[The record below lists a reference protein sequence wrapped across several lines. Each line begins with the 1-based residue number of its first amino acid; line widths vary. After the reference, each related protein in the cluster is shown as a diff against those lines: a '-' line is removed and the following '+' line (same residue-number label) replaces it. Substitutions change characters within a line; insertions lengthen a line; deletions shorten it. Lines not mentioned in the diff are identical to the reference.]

1 MCIFIFFCY
10 VPCICVLYKCYGEA
24 IKLYPGPI
32 IPCAPDTEKQSPNTG
47 ILQLS
52 TSPPSPTLASSS
64 SPSRSSLSSS
74 SPSSSSLSSSYKRRA
89 KDPLRNAQE
98 LGQLSKDAWRGM
110 KNFLT
115 GMRMR
120 TIMHNS
126 KDFKKGKKDRCNDVG
141 DNNSIQE
148 RWWRDTIYSG

>member
-1 MCIFIFFCY
+1 MVDEMHIMYIKIAFVCIFIFFCY

-52 TSPPSPTLASSS
+52 TSPPPPTLVPSS

-74 SPSSSSLSSSYKRRA
+74 YKRKA

-98 LGQLSKDAWRGM
+98 LGQLSKDA
-110 KNFLT
+110 
-115 GMRMR
+115 
-120 TIMHNS
+120 
-126 KDFKKGKKDRCNDVG
+126 
-141 DNNSIQE
+141 
-148 RWWRDTIYSG
+148 

>member
-1 MCIFIFFCY
+1 M
-10 VPCICVLYKCYGEA
+10 LYKCYGEA

-52 TSPPSPTLASSS
+52 TSPPSPTLASSL
-64 SPSRSSLSSS
+64 SPSR
-74 SPSSSSLSSSYKRRA
+74 SSLSSSYKRRA

-98 LGQLSKDAWRGM
+98 LGQLSKDAWREM

-115 GMRMR
+115 GMRTM
-120 TIMHNS
+120 TIMHNV
-126 KDFKKGKKDRCNDVG
+126 KDFKRGKRIDITLVIAIQFRKDDEGNM
-141 DNNSIQE
+141 
-148 RWWRDTIYSG
+148 IYSG

>member
-1 MCIFIFFCY
+1 MCVFVF
-10 VPCICVLYKCYGEA
+10 VSCVYKCYGEA

-52 TSPPSPTLASSS
+52 TSPPPPTLVPSS

-74 SPSSSSLSSSYKRRA
+74 YKRKA

-98 LGQLSKDAWRGM
+98 LGQLSKDAWREM

-115 GMRMR
+115 GMRMMTMILKR
-120 TIMHNS
+120 EKRINVMTVAITIQFR
-126 KDFKKGKKDRCNDVG
+126 KDDEGN
-141 DNNSIQE
+141 I
-148 RWWRDTIYSG
+148 IYSG

>member
-1 MCIFIFFCY
+1 M
-10 VPCICVLYKCYGEA
+10 PCICVLYKCYGEA

-64 SPSRSSLSSS
+64 SLSRSSPTSPTLVSSS
-74 SPSSSSLSSSYKRRA
+74 SSRSSLSSSYKRRA

-98 LGQLSKDAWRGM
+98 LGQLSKDAWREM

-120 TIMHNS
+120 TILHNS
-126 KDFKKGKKDRCNDVG
+126 KDFKKGKKG
-141 DNNSIQE
+141 
-148 RWWRDTIYSG
+148 

>member
-1 MCIFIFFCY
+1 MCVFVF
-10 VPCICVLYKCYGEA
+10 VSCVYKCYGEA

-52 TSPPSPTLASSS
+52 TSPPSPTLPSSS
-64 SPSRSSLSSS
+64 LPLSPTLVSSS
-74 SPSSSSLSSSYKRRA
+74 SPSSSSLSSSYKRKA
-89 KDPLRNAQE
+89 KDTLRNAQE
-98 LGQLSKDAWRGM
+98 LGQLSKDAWREM

-126 KDFKKGKKDRCNDVG
+126 KDFKKGKKG
-141 DNNSIQE
+141 
-148 RWWRDTIYSG
+148 

>member
-1 MCIFIFFCY
+1 MCAFVLSF
-10 VPCICVLYKCYGEA
+10 VCVFVFVSCVYKCYGEA

-52 TSPPSPTLASSS
+52 TSPPSPTLVSSSPLSPTLVSSS
-64 SPSRSSLSSS
+64 SSRSSLSS
-74 SPSSSSLSSSYKRRA
+74 PYKRRA

-98 LGQLSKDAWRGM
+98 LGQLSKDAWREM

-115 GMRMR
+115 GMRMM

-126 KDFKKGKKDRCNDVG
+126 KDFKKGKKG
-141 DNNSIQE
+141 
-148 RWWRDTIYSG
+148 

>member
-1 MCIFIFFCY
+1 MCAFVLSF
-10 VPCICVLYKCYGEA
+10 VCVFVFVSCVYKCYGEA

-74 SPSSSSLSSSYKRRA
+74 YKRKA

-98 LGQLSKDAWRGM
+98 LGQLSKDAWREM
-110 KNFLT
+110 ENFLT
-115 GMRMR
+115 GMRMMM
-120 TIMHNS
+120 IMHNS

-148 RWWRDTIYSG
+148 R